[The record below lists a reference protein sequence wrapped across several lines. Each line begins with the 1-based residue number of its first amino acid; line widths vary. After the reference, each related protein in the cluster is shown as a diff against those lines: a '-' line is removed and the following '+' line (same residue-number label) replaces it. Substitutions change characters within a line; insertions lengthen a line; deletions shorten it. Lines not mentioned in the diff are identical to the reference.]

1 MSTLKYKATE
11 RYSTGWSDYR
21 GVFNEGEQSRY
32 RYRATGLED
41 VPTEVLRNLWL
52 IRFGGRAVLAE
63 DIPPKGTDDIAEVGQ
78 ELANRNLIRHEKV
91 TRQDLLET
99 KYYYILEKADG
110 DN

>member
-21 GVFNEGEQSRY
+21 GVLNEGGQSRY
-32 RYRATGLED
+32 RYRTTGLEN

-63 DIPPKGTDDIAEVGQ
+63 DLPPRGTDDISNVGQ
-78 ELANRNLIRHEKV
+78 ELANRNLVRHEKHY
-91 TRQDLLET
+91 RQDTAQE